1 MCMTIRLQTEAW
13 EKLVPE
19 NSTGYFKV
27 AVSIERLVR
36 SESCFLTAINLC
48 MERSVQLVY
57 SI

>member
-19 NSTGYFKV
+19 NSTGYFEV

-48 MERSVQLVY
+48 TERSVQLVY